1 MKKLLPIILA
11 SIMLLCG
18 CQAVDERDN
27 QIDYQALTSEN
38 MKLIHGEPDI
48 INNEH
53 FTYLNAEIYGIK
65 CKAEYRFKDNL
76 FKSAYYRFDSLDNSM
91 LVNLKN
97 VLITKYGHNYTES
110 DNYISWTNYNYE
122 LKIIINQ
129 ENKMLSFDKIN
140 SLPTSSTTNAPE
152 TTLNKATLPKDY
164 YETKSTTKSADS
176 YEWTIS
182 TNSDGYDW
190 NSVNDMEKDVWC
202 SNSFAAWRLMGYDI
216 PNDASQ
222 SELKRM
228 IDAFYADEENC
239 KVDITTVTESYAIL
253 KGIY

>member
-1 MKKLLPIILA
+1 MKKLIPIILV
-11 SIMLLCG
+11 SIMLLCS
-18 CQAVDERDN
+18 CQTVDESDNRIDFSSFSFESMKDYYGVPDEHNEDCYIYNDVRMYGYWCTAKFYFNSDEFQQAKYCYSEMSDN
-27 QIDYQALTSEN
+27 QFE
-38 MKLIHGEPDI
+38 
-48 INNEH
+48 
-53 FTYLNAEIYGIK
+53 
-65 CKAEYRFKDNL
+65 
-76 FKSAYYRFDSLDNSM
+76 SLKQVIRD
-91 LVNLKN
+91 
-97 VLITKYGHNYTES
+97 KYGHNYTES
-110 DNYISWTNYNYE
+110 EIYMTLKNYDYGLEISLTKYD
-122 LKIIINQ
+122 
-129 ENKMLSFDKIN
+129 KMLRIKKVA
-140 SLPTSSTTNAPE
+140 PKSTTTTAPE
-152 TTLNKATLPKDY
+152 TTVNKATLPKDY

-176 YEWTIS
+176 YEWTIN